1 MPKNPIDYS
10 KTIIYKIQHIEK
22 VDLIYVGSTTNFT
35 KRKSAHKAC
44 CINTSE
50 KNYNNKKY
58 EIMRENGGFEMFKML
73 EVKKFP
79 CNDLNEARAEEDK
92 VFLELKAN
100 MNTYKP
106 FLSSD
111 DKKIYKDE
119 FKPRKKDYDI
129 NYRLIN
135 KDTRKIQK
143 AEYYQ
148 KNKAIIDLKVKA
160 NSKKNKDKIKETQKK
175 YREQNKDKIKEKKKM
190 KIKCVCGCEILK
202 CALKK
207 HEQTKKHKD
216 LMILFK

>member
-22 VDLIYVGSTTNFT
+22 DDLIYVGSTTNFT

-44 CINTSE
+44 CIHTSE

-58 EIMRENGGFEMFKML
+58 EIIRENGGFEMFKML

-111 DKKIYKDE
+111 DKKYIKMNLN
-119 FKPRKKDYDI
+119 PGRK
-129 NYRLIN
+129 
-135 KDTRKIQK
+135 T
-143 AEYYQ
+143 
-148 KNKAIIDLKVKA
+148 
-160 NSKKNKDKIKETQKK
+160 
-175 YREQNKDKIKEKKKM
+175 
-190 KIKCVCGCEILK
+190 
-202 CALKK
+202 
-207 HEQTKKHKD
+207 
-216 LMILFK
+216 MI

>member
-1 MPKNPIDYS
+1 
-10 KTIIYKIQHIEK
+10 
-22 VDLIYVGSTTNFT
+22 
-35 KRKSAHKAC
+35 
-44 CINTSE
+44 
-50 KNYNNKKY
+50 
-58 EIMRENGGFEMFKML
+58 ML

-111 DKKIYKDE
+111 DKKIYKVE
-119 FKPRKKDYDI
+119 YKPRKKDYDI

-135 KDTRKIQK
+135 KDKRKIHK
-143 AEYYQ
+143 AEYFK

-160 NSKKNKDKIKETQKK
+160 NSEKNKDKIKETKK
-175 YREQNKDKIKEKKKM
+175 IYREQNKDKIKEQKKIKV
-190 KIKCVCGCEILK
+190 KCVCGCEILK